1 MSYFPKVK
9 YFIFGFVKSSAI
21 AEELSQDVFM
31 KIWENF
37 DKIIFIECRD
47 AYIYRIAR
55 NIALDHITQRNK
67 EKESYGNNLKLSE
80 NNSIEEEIDAKEL
93 QLLIELT
100 VNSMPP
106 QRKKVYK
113 LSRIEGISNDNIA
126 KKLNISKKTVENHLN
141 IALNKIRKTISTI
154 LF

>member
-37 DKIIFIECRD
+37 DKIIFIEYRD

-67 EKESYGNNLKLSE
+67 EKESYGNYLKLSE

>member
-100 VNSMPP
+100 VNSIPP